1 MFQWKPSFPQKPSPP
16 TIEQQKED
24 MNKCIN
30 NLDAVKIQYMQDSE
44 CSANAETN
52 TCFQKL
58 GDLLVYKRNVDN
70 NIQDLNNMFPRLINI
85 STELQDMSDN
95 VRLKAYQSIK

>member
-16 TIEQQKED
+16 TIEQQSED

-30 NLDAVKIQYMQDSE
+30 NLDAVRMQYMQDSE

-52 TCFQKL
+52 TCFQNL
-58 GDLLVYKRNVDN
+58 GDLLVYKRNIDN
-70 NIQDLNNMFPRLINI
+70 SIQDLNNMFPRLINI
-85 STELQDMSDN
+85 SQQLQDMSDN